1 MSKLPKSNRNFARS
15 MPDRGPPRLA
25 AQVDMRIGPRGDL
38 AKFVTFD
45 GLSDDADHFAL
56 LFKGSGATPDIPLV
70 RIHSECVTGDVFASE
85 RCDCG
90 AQLREAI
97 DRLSEEGGCLIY
109 LRQEGRGIG
118 LKAKIAAYLLQEKG
132 LDTFSA
138 NVALGLPEDGR
149 SFLPAAQMLLAMNIH
164 CIRLITNNPLNIE
177 QLLESGIQ
185 ISAVEK
191 TGVFVTSS
199 NISYLLSKSKLAR
212 HNITLPDGA

>member
-1 MSKLPKSNRNFARS
+1 
-15 MPDRGPPRLA
+15 LA
-25 AQVDMRIGPRGDL
+25 AQVDIPIGPRGDL
-38 AKFVTFD
+38 AKFLTFD

-56 LFKGSGATPDIPLV
+56 LFKGSGATPDTPLV
-70 RIHSECVTGDVFASE
+70 RIHSECVTGDVFASG

-118 LKAKIAAYLLQEKG
+118 LKAKIAAYVLQEKG

-138 NVALGLPEDGR
+138 NVALGFPEDGR

-164 CIRLITNNPLNIE
+164 CIRLITNNPSKIE
-177 QLLESGIQ
+177 QLSEFGINISSIES
-185 ISAVEK
+185 
-191 TGVFVTSS
+191 TGVFATSN
-199 NISYLLSKSKLAR
+199 NIRYLISKSKLAH
-212 HNITLPDGA
+212 HNIKLPDGA